1 MWTTE
6 MELEYLNTIG
16 ESMMRP
22 LPKSLLL
29 VGYISS
35 IRGRVDWGNM
45 DKEKI
50 SSHASKL
57 YGEVP

>member
-1 MWTTE
+1 

-35 IRGRVDWGNM
+35 IRRRVDWGSM